1 MLEPPIMG
9 RIATTGS
16 IRTATMKK
24 RKCMADGGVIE
35 QASRKVRQAVGG
47 IADFLHVGKPA
58 ETTVLPPGQRRIPDD
73 RPIVQADM
81 RPDMPQERNP
91 RRFAEEVDQRKQARS
106 GGYADGGIIPV
117 DIRSGLMDAVV
128 RPIADDWAQ
137 ANKAI
142 KSIRNRYPTID
153 AAVGLHPAVAASQ
166 LANDVMSNEIGVDS
180 AMNVLQ
186 AVPIVKRLSGAEKLL
201 SKQSGPVVG
210 GTKFV
215 VDVPSTVRKNLVLTG
230 AQAIGQPGEAFA
242 RGGIIPVRG
251 KGTGTSDSIPAVLAG
266 HEVRVSNGEGVA
278 VLPAKTMRT
287 PGALDAVEG
296 IIAATNKRP
305 PQPRTGGAGAYQTG
319 VAGLV
324 DDTAGRIVQSPAV
337 TAPADGILAGIRDF
351 ASPTLPNMG
360 PNLASAAAPPGTG
373 QSQGFIGGA
382 DYSGGPDKNVGFVWS
397 DGTPRVQPGQQGA
410 VAPAAQ
416 APGLLT
422 MKERDIAAGLDP
434 NRAYRPG
441 TAGDPYA
448 AAGGIAAAA
457 QGRSAVP
464 VADTAGVLPQMLDA
478 VPGRRRGRRV
488 PGYAGGG
495 IMDALPVRYVPDA
508 IDLARGQLETERA
521 RAADRASMSAYKAE
535 LATRDV
541 MNARANEAANMQSAI
556 DGAKSQPAIPPRGV
570 PAQPI
575 YRPNWTSGSNSQV
588 LEGVVE
594 TAADQRMAAA
604 GAAPRQL
611 PAGQASTAVVPRSVD
626 WTIGDAQTRGVVPRP
641 YSPDFTMSGGPAV
654 QSTTARGPQAGIM
667 QSLPPPPGERV
678 VPNVGGKDLRTAAA
692 SKKAKT
698 MSPEAAAYTA
708 SRPAAPEAKAAAA
721 APKESFMSGAN
732 DALKSGMRGELP
744 PGVGRK
750 YTPVMDT
757 VAGKTGSAIGN
768 GVQKAA
774 RVLAPVAIGADAL
787 SRAATVAGVAQ
798 DPNASGYDVATAGA
812 EQASQMAGGLAGAGI
827 GATTALKLGIPLIAG
842 SGTFAPVTAAGLG
855 ILGGGLGYYGG
866 EKLVQ
871 GLTSAGRK
879 AAGAVVGASTADQPV
894 SPQQASYSNEGRQD
908 AVRSSN
914 VAEQQVVAPRQA
926 VMPSLVSASMGR
938 GFDPTKLQMADG
950 YGAAT
955 NAAGKTLF
963 VAPSQYQAADG
974 SVTSDWR
981 QTQQYKDA
989 IERNAADKLRLAEI
1003 QALRQGRDPVATM
1016 AASRGIAD
1024 AALNAP
1030 IERQVKQAQA
1040 QTAQLSAQQAQE
1052 LNALYAAHQAAT
1064 TTEEQARIAEMIRVR
1079 TGKDKQDEYAHASGG
1094 TTVNPTTMAVEKTP
1108 DVIYNRRTGQ
1118 TRTAGQSVQSFSKS
1132 DVDAAIKAGAS
1143 KEAVAARIRSL
1154 GQDPKQYGL

>member
-1 MLEPPIMG
+1 
-9 RIATTGS
+9 
-16 IRTATMKK
+16 MKK

-35 QASRKVRQAVGG
+35 QTG
-47 IADFLHVGKPA
+47 
-58 ETTVLPPGQRRIPDD
+58 
-73 RPIVQADM
+73 
-81 RPDMPQERNP
+81 
-91 RRFAEEVDQRKQARS
+91 RRFAEAVDQRKQARS
-106 GGYADGGIIPV
+106 GGYAGGGIIPV

-137 ANKAI
+137 GNKAI

-153 AAVGLHPAVAASQ
+153 AAVGLHPVVAASQ
-166 LANDVMSNEIGVDS
+166 LANDVMSNDIGVDS

-186 AVPIVKRLSGAEKLL
+186 AVPIVKRLSGPEKLL

-215 VDVPSTVRKNLVLTG
+215 VDVPSTVRKNVVLTG
-230 AQAIGQPGEAFA
+230 AQAIGQPGESFA

-495 IMDALPVRYVPDA
+495 ILDWLPEGGYLKDAEAAQGAVNAVKNAPAIGAPLTIYGGPKPITAQQLYGSAPPVGDLQQRLIEGKGLRPDA
-508 IDLARGQLETERA
+508 GLMGPRAGSQSFKMER
-521 RAADRASMSAYKAE
+521 
-535 LATRDV
+535 
-541 MNARANEAANMQSAI
+541 
-556 DGAKSQPAIPPRGV
+556 QP
-570 PAQPI
+570 
-575 YRPNWTSGSNSQV
+575 
-588 LEGVVE
+588 E
-594 TAADQRMAAA
+594 MAA
-604 GAAPRQL
+604 
-611 PAGQASTAVVPRSVD
+611 
-626 WTIGDAQTRGVVPRP
+626 
-641 YSPDFTMSGGPAV
+641 PAV
-654 QSTTARGPQAGIM
+654 SA
-667 QSLPPPPGERV
+667 
-678 VPNVGGKDLRTAAA
+678 
-692 SKKAKT
+692 
-698 MSPEAAAYTA
+698 PEAAPGRQ
-708 SRPAAPEAKAAAA
+708 SFQMLRQPDEQIAAPQA
-721 APKESFMSGAN
+721 AP
-732 DALKSGMRGELP
+732 
-744 PGVGRK
+744 
-750 YTPVMDT
+750 T
-757 VAGKTGSAIGN
+757 SA
-768 GVQKAA
+768 
-774 RVLAPVAIGADAL
+774 
-787 SRAATVAGVAQ
+787 AQ
-798 DPNASGYDVATAGA
+798 DTN
-812 EQASQMAGGLAGAGI
+812 
-827 GATTALKLGIPLIAG
+827 
-842 SGTFAPVTAAGLG
+842 
-855 ILGGGLGYYGG
+855 
-866 EKLVQ
+866 
-871 GLTSAGRK
+871 
-879 AAGAVVGASTADQPV
+879 QP
-894 SPQQASYSNEGRQD
+894 RI
-908 AVRSSN
+908 
-914 VAEQQVVAPRQA
+914 
-926 VMPSLVSASMGR
+926 VSANMGR

-989 IERNAADKLRLAEI
+989 IERNAADKLRLAEM

-1079 TGKDKQDEYAHASGG
+1079 TGKDKPDEYAHASGG

-1118 TRTAGQSVQSFSKS
+1118 TRTAGQPVQSFASQAEAEAAQKS
-1132 DVDAAIKAGAS
+1132 GRIKVGDVVIIGGKRF
-1143 KEAVAARIRSL
+1143 AVE
-1154 GQDPKQYGL
+1154 

>member
-1 MLEPPIMG
+1 MRNNPPIIG
-9 RIATTGS
+9 KIAMNGS
-16 IRTATMKK
+16 IRTATMK
-24 RKCMADGGVIE
+24 RHKCMADGGVIE

-58 ETTVLPPGQRRIPDD
+58 ETTVLPPGQRRIPDN
-73 RPIVQADM
+73 RPVVQDGM
-81 RPDMPQERNP
+81 RSDMPQERYP

-106 GGYADGGIIPV
+106 GGYADGGI
-117 DIRSGLMDAVV
+117 M
-128 RPIADDWAQ
+128 
-137 ANKAI
+137 
-142 KSIRNRYPTID
+142 
-153 AAVGLHPAVAASQ
+153 
-166 LANDVMSNEIGVDS
+166 
-180 AMNVLQ
+180 
-186 AVPIVKRLSGAEKLL
+186 
-201 SKQSGPVVG
+201 
-210 GTKFV
+210 
-215 VDVPSTVRKNLVLTG
+215 
-230 AQAIGQPGEAFA
+230 
-242 RGGIIPVRG
+242 PVRG

-266 HEVRVSNGEGVA
+266 NEVRVSNGEGVA

-324 DDTAGRIVQSPAV
+324 DDTAGRIVQAPAV

-441 TAGDPYA
+441 TAGNPYA

-521 RAADRASMSAYKAE
+521 RAADAVSRAEYARSLARDDALAKAQASGRTLPVPLPRDTISPSSLPAPVNPNTQWTYGKSASQVLDGVVE
-535 LATRDV
+535 TRADQ
-541 MNARANEAANMQSAI
+541 ARQAFA
-556 DGAKSQPAIPPRGV
+556 GAPRQVGAPQPGTAVV
-570 PAQPI
+570 PAPSVPNWTYGDPNFDPRSTAVATTP
-575 YRPNWTSGSNSQV
+575 YRPNWTFSGQ
-588 LEGVVE
+588 
-594 TAADQRMAAA
+594 QA
-604 GAAPRQL
+604 G
-611 PAGQASTAVVPRSVD
+611 
-626 WTIGDAQTRGVVPRP
+626 IGDA
-641 YSPDFTMSGGPAV
+641 
-654 QSTTARGPQAGIM
+654 GPQAPYVR
-667 QSLPPPPGERV
+667 QPLALPRPPETYTP
-678 VPNVGGKDLRTAAA
+678 DLSARGMNATAAA

-812 EQASQMAGGLAGAGI
+812 EQGSQMAGGLAGAGI
-827 GATTALKLGIPLIAG
+827 GAKTALVLGAPLIAG
-842 SGTFAPVTAAGLG
+842 SGPFAPVTAAGLG

-879 AAGAVVGASTADQPV
+879 AVESV
-894 SPQQASYSNEGRQD
+894 QQSAEPEAAPGRQSFQMLRQPD
-908 AVRSSN
+908 
-914 VAEQQVVAPRQA
+914 EQIAAPQA
-926 VMPSLVSASMGR
+926 APTSAAQDTNQPRIVSANMGR

-989 IERNAADKLRLAEI
+989 IERNAADKLRLAEM

-1030 IERQVKQAQA
+1030 IERQAKQAAVDSAQIKLSQDKRIA
-1040 QTAQLSAQQAQE
+1040 ALADTFYTATDPTAKAKALEDFNALSGRKKNEWKAAPIVMETLDGQKVHKVALYDETGNVKVIGPDGLQQQQSQTA
-1052 LNALYAAHQAAT
+1052 
-1064 TTEEQARIAEMIRVR
+1064 
-1079 TGKDKQDEYAHASGG
+1079 D
-1094 TTVNPTTMAVEKTP
+1094 
-1108 DVIYNRRTGQ
+1108 
-1118 TRTAGQSVQSFSKS
+1118 
-1132 DVDAAIKAGAS
+1132 AIKAQMLAG
-1143 KEAVAARIRSL
+1143 KITRQQAVAELRKL
-1154 GQDPKQYGL
+1154 GFE

>member
-1 MLEPPIMG
+1 
-9 RIATTGS
+9 
-16 IRTATMKK
+16 MKK

-106 GGYADGGIIPV
+106 GGYA
-117 DIRSGLMDAVV
+117 
-128 RPIADDWAQ
+128 
-137 ANKAI
+137 
-142 KSIRNRYPTID
+142 
-153 AAVGLHPAVAASQ
+153 
-166 LANDVMSNEIGVDS
+166 
-180 AMNVLQ
+180 
-186 AVPIVKRLSGAEKLL
+186 
-201 SKQSGPVVG
+201 
-210 GTKFV
+210 
-215 VDVPSTVRKNLVLTG
+215 
-230 AQAIGQPGEAFA
+230 
-242 RGGIIPVRG
+242 RGGIMPVRG

-278 VLPAKTMRT
+278 VLPAQTMRT

-296 IIAATNKRP
+296 IIAATNKKP

-324 DDTAGRIVQSPAV
+324 DDTAGRIVQAPAV

-360 PNLASAAAPPGTG
+360 PNLAAAAAPPGTG

-495 IMDALPVRYVPDA
+495 ILDWLPEGGYLKDA
-508 IDLARGQLETERA
+508 
-521 RAADRASMSAYKAE
+521 
-535 LATRDV
+535 
-541 MNARANEAANMQSAI
+541 EAAQ
-556 DGAKSQPAIPPRGV
+556 GAVNAVK
-570 PAQPI
+570 
-575 YRPNWTSGSNSQV
+575 N
-588 LEGVVE
+588 
-594 TAADQRMAAA
+594 
-604 GAAPRQL
+604 AP
-611 PAGQASTAVVPRSVD
+611 
-626 WTIGDAQTRGVVPRP
+626 
-641 YSPDFTMSGGPAV
+641 
-654 QSTTARGPQAGIM
+654 
-667 QSLPPPPGERV
+667 
-678 VPNVGGKDLRTAAA
+678 
-692 SKKAKT
+692 
-698 MSPEAAAYTA
+698 
-708 SRPAAPEAKAAAA
+708 
-721 APKESFMSGAN
+721 
-732 DALKSGMRGELP
+732 
-744 PGVGRK
+744 
-750 YTPVMDT
+750 
-757 VAGKTGSAIGN
+757 
-768 GVQKAA
+768 
-774 RVLAPVAIGADAL
+774 AIGAPLTIYGGPKPITAQQLYGSAPPVGDLQQRLIEGKGLRPDAGL
-787 SRAATVAGVAQ
+787 TGPRVGSQSFKMERQPEMAAPAVS
-798 DPNASGYDVATAGA
+798 ASMT
-812 EQASQMAGGLAGAGI
+812 SQQ
-827 GATTALKLGIPLIAG
+827 
-842 SGTFAPVTAAGLG
+842 PVAAG
-855 ILGGGLGYYGG
+855 
-866 EKLVQ
+866 
-871 GLTSAGRK
+871 
-879 AAGAVVGASTADQPV
+879 
-894 SPQQASYSNEGRQD
+894 YSNEGR
-908 AVRSSN
+908 ASAIREANAAPVSSR
-914 VAEQQVVAPRQA
+914 AGLDTL
-926 VMPSLVSASMGR
+926 PSGIVSASMGR

-989 IERNAADKLRLAEI
+989 IERNAADKLRLAEM

-1064 TTEEQARIAEMIRVR
+1064 TQAEQERIAEMIRVR
-1079 TGKDKQDEYAHASGG
+1079 TGKDKPDEFAHAPGG
-1094 TTVNPTTMAVEKTP
+1094 TVVNPATMAVETAP
-1108 DVIYNRRTGQ
+1108 AVIYNRRTGQ
-1118 TRTAGQSVQSFSKS
+1118 TRTAGQPVQSFASYAEAEAAQKS
-1132 DVDAAIKAGAS
+1132 GRIKVGDVVIIGGKRF
-1143 KEAVAARIRSL
+1143 AVE
-1154 GQDPKQYGL
+1154 